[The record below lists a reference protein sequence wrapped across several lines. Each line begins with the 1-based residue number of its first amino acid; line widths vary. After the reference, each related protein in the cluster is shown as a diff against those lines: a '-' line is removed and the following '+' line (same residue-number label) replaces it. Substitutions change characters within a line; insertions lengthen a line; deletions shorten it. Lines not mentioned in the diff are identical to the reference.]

1 MRRAVFWLLVIA
13 VVLAAGWTVWQRV
26 PTLAIAEW
34 DFAGNGWRI
43 VAYGW
48 AGLLPLWPLVLAGFL
63 GGFFLLGIAVAG
75 SYDWARHADHRAQIA
90 RLTHERDQA
99 HAEAEAR
106 VARRE
111 QAAQEAHERAEQIR
125 LEALQAKQQAQ
136 AQAQTAETHVER
148 YRLRARNAICAAER
162 IKRKTTRS
170 VP

>member
-1 MRRAVFWLLVIA
+1 VRRAVWLFVIA
-13 VVLAAGWTVWQRV
+13 LLLAAGWTVWQRV

-34 DFAGNGWRI
+34 DFAGDGWRI

-48 AGLLPLWPLVLAGFL
+48 AGLLPLWPLVLVGIL
-63 GGFFLLGIAVAG
+63 GGFFLLGIVVAG
-75 SYDWARHADHRAQIA
+75 SYDWARNADHRAQIA

-106 VARRE
+106 VALRE

-125 LEALQAKQQAQ
+125 LAALQAEQQAHT
-136 AQAQTAETHVER
+136 QAQTAAAHAEH
-148 YRLRARNAICAAER
+148 YRLRARNAICAAAR
-162 IKRKTTRS
+162 IKRKATRS